1 MKALVITI
9 GTGIGKN
16 KTANENLAKALSFS
30 VTQHN
35 PDTAYF
41 IASKE
46 SQQTVQQIIKQT
58 QIKKYEIITLENPD
72 DTQIIYETIEPKFKE
87 ITQTYH
93 NVVVDYTSGTKA
105 MTAAIA
111 ILGTTYEVAALSYVT
126 GKREGGIVK
135 PGTEQLK
142 IIKPYFAT
150 TERKQAIATHLFN
163 KNQFNAAITIINEIE
178 KTTTDPTITN
188 KTKTLKELAKAYAEW
203 DKFNHEKA
211 FTIIRKIKMPKL
223 SLNKKFL
230 GQLLNSKTPE
240 PYYIADLLNNAK
252 RRGTEEQK
260 YDDATARLYRTIE
273 LIGQYQLKNKY
284 NIETSAV
291 NPNQLPEKLKQEWNI
306 SQTNQPIKIA
316 LQKAYELLAA
326 KDDPIGKKFNN
337 DNQLKNLLN
346 KRNTSIL
353 AHNLMPIDQQTY
365 TQLYKKTTEY
375 AQTVLPNLPA
385 LQKEAKFIKITKTTT
400 L

>member
-1 MKALVITI
+1 MKALVITV
-9 GTGIGKN
+9 GTGVGKN
-16 KTANENLAKALSFS
+16 KTANETLAKALSFS
-30 VTQHN
+30 ITQHN
-35 PDTAYF
+35 PDAAYF

-72 DTQIIYETIEPKFKE
+72 DTQNIYETIEPKFKE

-135 PGTEQLK
+135 AGTEQLK

-150 TERKQAIATHLFN
+150 TERKRAIAAHLFN
-163 KNQFNAAITIINEIE
+163 NNQFTATITIIKEIE

-203 DKFNHEKA
+203 DKFNHKKA
-211 FTIIRKIKMPKL
+211 FTAIKKIKMPEL

-230 GQLLNSKTPE
+230 GQLLNSKNPE

-273 LIGQYQLKNKY
+273 LIGQYQLKSKY
-284 NIETSAV
+284 NIEPSSVKPT
-291 NPNQLPEKLKQEWNI
+291 QLPEKLKQEWHI
-306 SQTNQPIKIA
+306 SQTNQPIKIG
-316 LQKAYELLAA
+316 LQKTYELLAA
-326 KDDPIGKKFNN
+326 MDDYLGKKFIN
-337 DNQLKNLLN
+337 DNKLKDLLN

-353 AHNLMPIDQQTY
+353 AHNLIPIDKQTY

-375 AQTVLPNLPA
+375 AQTIVPNLPD
-385 LQKEAKFIKITKTTT
+385 LQKEAAFIKITNIP
-400 L
+400 